1 MNTKAR
7 NVIYSFP
14 IILILI
20 FTLLLL
26 VYIGYGE
33 ASRKY
38 AQFQIGK
45 LASQAEVIK
54 NDFEAFLQA
63 GLPLYQFSGF
73 AGSSENLILS
83 DASIENIQV
92 RDTRNQLVF
101 IQTQPDITV
110 AALQATIQKRDYQ
123 PTSWALTANGRK
135 DYQVEQSAASFRV
148 IVPLTGKFGPAGDIV
163 IEAKQADI
171 FNVLHE
177 QYQNVYYAFILISLG
192 FILFIV
198 LYEILFAEQKY
209 RKTVQRSAFIFSFLL
224 MSLVVG
230 ITVFHTYERGAEAS
244 AKALA
249 DSMAQRLKAVLDLG
263 VEFDDIA
270 GINEVFDEY
279 KRNNPEISEIAFTD
293 RNVVHYHTD
302 ENLIGQL
309 YEVSPENYYYVVP
322 LNETRH
328 LLVTLTIPK
337 DLVLKAVLD
346 SLKEFIVLFIA
357 SGLIALIFL
366 DSGTQL
372 VNLSQLTSARRPTQQ
387 VNDQSYLIGLSLIK
401 PAYFILV
408 FVNGLPISFLPQLVT
423 EMAENTM
430 TLTQIASASLP
441 FTIYYLMFAIVLVPA
456 GYYAEKG
463 VSLKKIMAVGFAAEF
478 IGAILIVTTSEYW
491 VLVAGRFFSGI
502 GQGIFLIGLQSYIL
516 HITPKEQRTRGAA
529 VKVVSK
535 NAGQI
540 AGTAIGALLFAYIG
554 YQLLFLIASI
564 LTLIGILYLWT
575 LVPRPEVI
583 VGILPT
589 PAATA
594 AKPKAGLFQGIVK
607 AIKDAEFSKTLVL
620 IGLFGKM
627 NITGVAMFAVPLV
640 LATNGVPT
648 SDIGQALMVYY
659 LSLIIMTHYASK
671 IVDVW
676 ISTRAVLFLSAVIG
690 GISMLLFGLTTA
702 IPTPNVVLLPT
713 DYLMIIAT
721 QFQQWLNSVDISGF
735 SSYFMLFCLFLLGVS
750 NGLSL
755 APLTTHIAKTEVA
768 ERYGNKSVTATYTFL
783 ERSGHVLG
791 PVVISQLLLLTH
803 KMALAVSVF
812 GIIVLF
818 LGLIFVLTSQK
829 S

>member
-1 MNTKAR
+1 MNTKVR

-63 GLPLYQFSGF
+63 GLPLHQFSGF
-73 AGSSENLILS
+73 AGHSENLILS

-92 RDTRNQLVF
+92 RNTRNQLVF
-101 IQTQPDITV
+101 MQTRPDV
-110 AALQATIQKRDYQ
+110 ALTELQAAIQNRDYQ
-123 PTSWALTANGRK
+123 PTTLALTTNGRK
-135 DYQVEQSAASFRV
+135 NYQVEQSAVSFRV
-148 IVPLTGKFGPAGDIV
+148 IVPLTGKFGPAGDII
-163 IEAKQADI
+163 IEAKQKDI
-171 FNVLHE
+171 FKVLHD
-177 QYQNVYYAFILISLG
+177 QYHSVYYAFVLISLG

-198 LYEILFAEQKY
+198 LYEVIFANQKY
-209 RKTVQRSAFIFSFLL
+209 RKTIQRSAFIASFLL
-224 MSLVVG
+224 MSAVVG
-230 ITVFHTYERGAEAS
+230 VTVFHIYERGAEAS

-249 DSMAQRLKAVLDLG
+249 DSMAQRLRAVIDLG
-263 VEFDDIA
+263 IEFDDIA

-293 RNVVHYHTD
+293 HNVVYYHTD
-302 ENLIGQL
+302 ENVIGKL

-423 EMAENTM
+423 EMADNTM
-430 TLTQIASASLP
+430 TLSQIASASLP
-441 FTIYYLMFAIVLVPA
+441 FTIYYLMFAIVLAPA

-463 VSLKKIMAVGFAAEF
+463 VSLKKIMAVGFVAEF
-478 IGAILIVTTSEYW
+478 IGAILIATTSEYW
-491 VLVAGRFFSGI
+491 MLVAGRFFSGI

-554 YQLLFLIASI
+554 YQLLFLIASV
-564 LTLIGILYLWT
+564 LTLVGILYLWA

-583 VGILPT
+583 VGKLPT
-589 PAATA
+589 PTS
-594 AKPKAGLFQGIVK
+594 AKPKAGLIQGIVK
-607 AIKDAEFSKTLVL
+607 AIKDAEFSKTLVF

-640 LATNGVPT
+640 LATNGLPT

-659 LSLIIMTHYASK
+659 MSLIIMTHYASK

-690 GISMLLFGLTTA
+690 GISMVLFGLTTA
-702 IPTPNVVLLPT
+702 IPAQDVALLPT
-713 DYLMIIAT
+713 DYLMIMAT
-721 QFQQWLNSVDISGF
+721 QFQHWLNSVDIEHF
-735 SSYFMLFCLFLLGVS
+735 SLYFMLFCLFLLGVS

-755 APLTTHIAKTEVA
+755 APLTTHIAKTDVA
-768 ERYGNKSVTATYTFL
+768 EKYGNKSVTATYTFL

-791 PVVISQLLLLTH
+791 PMVISQLLLLTH